1 MLWEGWGVGSWLLGQ
16 SRGGGVS
23 WGLGDFFLT
32 KQLSLINDCG
42 VNRDDDGI
50 MFLSQLDDDA
60 NSYVL
65 GLLDR

>member
-1 MLWEGWGVGSWLLGQ
+1 MGPW
-16 SRGGGVS
+16 RI
-23 WGLGDFFLT
+23 FLT
-32 KQLSLINDCG
+32 KQLSLINDIG

>member
-1 MLWEGWGVGSWLLGQ
+1 MGPW
-16 SRGGGVS
+16 RI
-23 WGLGDFFLT
+23 FLT
-32 KQLSLINDCG
+32 KQLSLINDIG

-50 MFLSQLDDDA
+50 MFLSQLDDDECIDDS